1 MQSFDPK
8 RLSVLTKEQVE
19 FVKDHLVTKGMPEI
33 VDEYMDNS
41 MRTNSFA
48 GSIVS
53 SRSRAS
59 TLGGGSLHIKGFG
72 DFIPF

>member
-1 MQSFDPK
+1 MQRFNPR
-8 RLSVLTKEQVE
+8 RLSILTKEQVE
-19 FVKDHLVTKGMPEI
+19 FVTEHTVTKGMPEI
-33 VDEYMDNS
+33 VDEYVDNTMRSNS
-41 MRTNSFA
+41 MA
-48 GSIVS
+48 GSMVS